1 MKEGTLAFWPK
12 ISVKRYQDL
21 ITTFG
26 SVDTALI
33 ALPKEL
39 EKLPWKSETIFDFL
53 SWKKSAPQTS
63 SIILEQFEREN
74 ISFVCYGDIEYPLLL
89 KYLTDPPFVL
99 FIRGQ
104 LALHKKS
111 LAVVGSRQAS
121 EYGINAT
128 KKLIP
133 EVAGAGVS
141 IISGLARGIDSAA
154 HEATLKVSGHTVAV
168 LGFGIAQADLKHS
181 KEKEKLAEKIINSGG
196 AVVSEY
202 LPGIPGNNFTFPL
215 RNRII
220 AGLSNATLVVEA
232 RAGSGALI
240 TATCTQEDLGRDV
253 MVVPQPIFSLTGIGA
268 NNQLKQG
275 AHPVTE
281 PRDILEILKIT
292 VKPSPPKP
300 TSNYTPFE
308 TSILASLQIEPK
320 DRDSLTR
327 ELRIP
332 AAKLGIFLTNLE
344 LGGAIILK
352 NTQYYSL
359 L

>member
-1 MKEGTLAFWPK
+1 MKEGLLAFWPK

-21 ITTFG
+21 IAAFG
-26 SVDTALI
+26 SADA
-33 ALPKEL
+33 AFAAQPKEL
-39 EKLPWKSETIFDFL
+39 EKLPWKPETIWDFF
-53 SWKKSAPQTS
+53 SWKKSADQTATQ
-63 SIILEQFEREN
+63 IIEQFEREN
-74 ISFVCYGDIEYPLLL
+74 IFIICYGSNVYPLIL
-89 KYLTDPPFVL
+89 KDLTDPPFVL

-133 EVAGAGVS
+133 EVAEAGVS
-141 IISGLARGIDSAA
+141 IVSGLAKGIDSAA
-154 HEATLKVSGHTVAV
+154 HQAALKVGGHTVAV
-168 LGFGIAQADLKHS
+168 LGFGIGQADLKHS
-181 KEKEKLAEKIINSGG
+181 KEKEKLANTIINSGG
-196 AVVSEY
+196 AIVSEY
-202 LPGIPGNNFTFPL
+202 LPGTPGNNFTFPL

-220 AGLSNATLVVEA
+220 AGLSTATLIIEA
-232 RAGSGALI
+232 RQGSGSLI
-240 TATCTQEDLGRDV
+240 TATCAEEDLGRDV
-253 MVVPQPIFSLTGIGA
+253 MVVPQPIFSSTGIGA
-268 NNQLKQG
+268 NNRIKEG
-275 AHPVTE
+275 AHLVTE

-292 VKPSPPKP
+292 SQPSRPKSAP
-300 TSNYTPFE
+300 NYTPEE
-308 TSILASLQIEPK
+308 TLILASLQIEPK

-327 ELRIP
+327 ELKVP

-344 LGGAIILK
+344 LAGAIILK